1 VLAYGCLPKGR
12 NARSLRVAAASA
24 LMFLSTAP
32 GQAEFS
38 TNDAITTLQIFGQGG
53 ADLVAEVS
61 TDVISDVSAIGS
73 YCLAAG
79 SASLDQKVAIVR
91 GILVATEGAPG
102 TNDEDLTRLSRQC
115 CPLFTAVPIDQRIE
129 HGARLAMEAR
139 EIYGEDRGMSGRM
152 QTLVHGCADD
162 VLDTSFALALGNDR
176 IGLFI
181 AQASPAEAAVF
192 RTASGP
198 EDIAAP
204 DAE

>member
-1 VLAYGCLPKGR
+1 
-12 NARSLRVAAASA
+12 LRAAAAAAILFVSA
-24 LMFLSTAP
+24 AP

-38 TNDAITTLQIFGQGG
+38 TNDAITTLQIFGEGG
-53 ADLVAEVS
+53 DDLVAEVS

-102 TNDEDLTRLSRQC
+102 TEDEDLTRLSRQC

-139 EIYGEDRGMSGRM
+139 EIYGEDRGTSGRM
-152 QTLVHGCADD
+152 QTLVNGCADD
-162 VLDTSFALALGNDR
+162 VLDSSFALALGNDR

-181 AQASPAEAAVF
+181 AQANPTEAAAF

-198 EDIAAP
+198 GETVVS